1 MQFKTLVSATAMAA
15 ALTLSA
21 SSFATALTD
30 VSPSGLDVTTKG
42 ASTVGGIV
50 VDLVGNNGA
59 HVVSQLAASGLY
71 IGFANSNPFTVGIQN
86 GFSAG
91 VTSALGGGIQK
102 ASFRFS
108 LWDGDSA
115 AGDFDFNDNT
125 LLINGFNFGNW
136 SSVSTQNTSSTGAA
150 GGAGFST
157 GFRDNTLDTGW
168 FTSNNGGLLSSLYN
182 SLLSTQALKFEV
194 NDVDAGDNYYDFTQ
208 GLDASVI
215 NVGQGPVVTPS
226 TKVAEPSGLLLL
238 ALGMLSLGLA
248 RRHKKA

>member
-1 MQFKTLVSATAMAA
+1 MKLKLTTTSAIIAA
-15 ALTLSA
+15 AMSFSA
-21 SSFATALTD
+21 ISFATPLTD
-30 VSPSGLDVTTKG
+30 TSPSGLNVTTKG

-59 HVVSQLAASGLY
+59 HVVSQLSASSLY
-71 IGFANSNPFTVGIQN
+71 VGYANANPFTVGTQT
-86 GFSAG
+86 GFSAS
-91 VTSALGGGIQK
+91 VTNALGGGIQQ

-108 LWDGDSA
+108 LYDGDSA
-115 AGDFDFNDNT
+115 AGNFDFNDNT

-136 SSVSTQNTSSTGAA
+136 SSVSTQNTTSTGTA

-157 GFRDNTLDTGW
+157 GFRNNILDTGW
-168 FTSNNGGLLSSLYN
+168 FSSSNSSLLSSLYT

-194 NDVDAGDNYYDFTQ
+194 KDVDAYDNYYDFTQ

-215 NVGQGPVVTPS
+215 NVGQGPVVTPP
-226 TKVAEPSGLLLL
+226 TKVPEPSGLLLL
-238 ALGMLSLGLA
+238 ALGMLGLGMV